1 MKYLLLHLAG
11 NSMRNP
17 LYYKYF
23 GSIEIRRIKR
33 EGYLMLTGMKKLFA
47 PVDMTEGSPW
57 KRIVAFTIP
66 MLMGNIAQQLY
77 NTVDSIIVGRFV
89 GDNALAAVG
98 SAGPILNLLL
108 VLFVGISVGV
118 GIMVSQYFG
127 ARQRLELSK
136 TIGCCITL
144 TVITTILVMVVTPI
158 VTMPLLRL
166 LNTPDTIIGW
176 CNSYLMIL
184 FMGIIGC
191 AFYNILGG
199 ILRGLG
205 DSISA
210 LVYLLVATVLN
221 IVLDYIFVAYFNM
234 GVAGVALATV
244 IAQMVSALLSL
255 RKLLRMKEV
264 FDMKKEYLVPEK
276 KYMWGLIRLGLPSG
290 LTQAIF
296 SLSMIIVQ
304 SLTNS
309 FGEMFIAA
317 NVIVMRVDG
326 FAVMPAFSF
335 GTAMT
340 TYSGQNVGA
349 RRMDRVVQ
357 GAKQGT
363 AIAVGTSTAITI
375 LILLFG
381 RYLMSIF
388 TSTPELVELSFSM
401 MKILAVGY
409 IAMEVTQCLSGVMR
423 GAGDTV
429 TPMWISMVTTVVI
442 RVPLAYGIA
451 WLTRSDSMPNGNS
464 ACIFISLLISWILGA
479 CITVLCYRAGR
490 WKKKAIAE

>member
-1 MKYLLLHLAG
+1 
-11 NSMRNP
+11 
-17 LYYKYF
+17 
-23 GSIEIRRIKR
+23 
-33 EGYLMLTGMKKLFA
+33 MLEKMKKLFA
-47 PVDMTEGSPW
+47 PIDMTQGRPG
-57 KRIVAFTIP
+57 RQIVAFAIP
-66 MLMGNIAQQLY
+66 MLIGNIAQQLY

-108 VLFVGISVGV
+108 VLFVGISVGA

-127 ARQRLELSK
+127 AKQREELSK

-144 TVITTILVMVVTPI
+144 TLISCVIVMAVTPL
-158 VTMPLLRL
+158 VTKPLLRL
-166 LNTPDTIIGW
+166 LDTPESIMDW
-176 CNSYLMIL
+176 CNSYLIIL
-184 FMGIIGC
+184 FVGIAGM

-205 DSISA
+205 DSVSA
-210 LVYLLVATVLN
+210 LLYLLIATVIN
-221 IVLDYIFVAYFNM
+221 IILDYLFVAQFQM

-244 IAQMVSALLSL
+244 IAQFVSAILSFI
-255 RKLLRMKEV
+255 KLCRMKAV
-264 FDMKKEYLVPEK
+264 FDMNKKYLKPEKEYLKNV
-276 KYMWGLIRLGLPSG
+276 IRLGLPSG

-296 SLSMIIVQ
+296 SMAMIVVQ

-326 FAVMPAFSF
+326 FAMMPAFSF

-340 TYSGQNVGA
+340 TYAGQNIGA
-349 RRMDRVVQ
+349 KKMDRVI
-357 GAKQGT
+357 QGT
-363 AIAVGTSTAITI
+363 REGTLTAVATSTVITV

-381 RYLMSIF
+381 KNLMAIF
-388 TSTPELVELSFSM
+388 TPTPELVELSFSM

-423 GAGDTV
+423 GAGDTM
-429 TPMWISMVTTVVI
+429 TPMWISIVTTVVI

-451 WLTRSDSMPNGNS
+451 YFTRSPQLPNGNS
-464 ACIFISLLISWILGA
+464 ACIFISLLVSWVLGA
-479 CITVLCYRAGR
+479 GITFLFYMLGG
-490 WKKKAIAE
+490 WKKKAL